1 MFLLNGGQVLFFTW
15 LRNKIPHPCRLLY
28 CKLVVLYTM
37 VSPKFPC
44 SNVIAAVAIN
54 SVKNRGIDS
63 DGLRISSVQDRDEF
77 NGTCADVRLTARRH
91 SICTKKSAKCHA
103 IC

>member
-1 MFLLNGGQVLFFTW
+1 MFFLKGRQVLFFTS
-15 LRNKIPHPCRLLY
+15 LRNRIPHPYRLLY
-28 CKLVVLYTM
+28 CKLVVLCTM
-37 VSPKFPC
+37 VSPEFPC

-54 SVKNRGIDS
+54 SVKNRRIDNN
-63 DGLRISSVQDRDEF
+63 GLRISSVLDRDEF

-91 SICTKKSAKCHA
+91 SICTKISAKCHA